1 MIRTDNNQAV
11 ESVRI
16 DWIRDH
22 KQYDFFI
29 YFFGAML
36 IFLMVLVRE
45 NFEFYVFLLCDID
58 AFSTWSSCC

>member
-11 ESVRI
+11 ESIRI

-22 KQYDFFI
+22 EQNDFFI
-29 YFFGAML
+29 YFFRAML

-45 NFEFYVFLLCDID
+45 NFEFFVFLLCDID